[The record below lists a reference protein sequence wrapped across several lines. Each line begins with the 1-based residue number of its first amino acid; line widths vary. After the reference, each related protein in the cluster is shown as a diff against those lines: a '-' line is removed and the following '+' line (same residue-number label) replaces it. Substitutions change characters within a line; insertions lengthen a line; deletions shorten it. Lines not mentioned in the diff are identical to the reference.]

1 MRKLLQIQKDIS
13 RWQSDNYSGV
23 EEIKNWD
30 MYEHI
35 EAQFQVSSKKRE
47 QYDKRVMM
55 LTSLDSCL
63 KQGSEK
69 YYLQ

>member
-1 MRKLLQIQKDIS
+1 
-13 RWQSDNYSGV
+13 
-23 EEIKNWD
+23 

-35 EAQFQVSSKKRE
+35 EAQFQVLSKKRE
-47 QYDKRVMM
+47 QYDKRVAM

-69 YYLQ
+69 NIIYSNIYGCRISDME